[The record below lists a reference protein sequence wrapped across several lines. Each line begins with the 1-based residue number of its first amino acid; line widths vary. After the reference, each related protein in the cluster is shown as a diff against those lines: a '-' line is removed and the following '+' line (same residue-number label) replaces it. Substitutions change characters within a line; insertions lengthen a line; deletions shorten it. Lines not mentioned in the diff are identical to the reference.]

1 MKRIETRGNET
12 PRRKSNGKSIDRPS
26 AEDQFPEASDQLA
39 DEQSEPEMDVRLV
52 EDVDEWKDKYL
63 RLFADLENTKK
74 RFSKRFDV
82 DLEEAVRS
90 ILLDLL
96 PVADDIERIILYARK
111 IEDEEL
117 ERGLTIT
124 LKSFLRAMGKHG
136 VYPLKAKGEPF
147 DPALHDAIG
156 AMSTRHQEPGTV
168 LKVEQT
174 GYLMDGKV
182 LRPAKVIVAEEG

>member
-1 MKRIETRGNET
+1 MKHIETRGDET
-12 PRRKSNGKSIDRPS
+12 PRRKSNGKSIDRAS
-26 AEDQFPEASDQLA
+26 AEDQFLEVSDRGA
-39 DEQSEPEMDVRLV
+39 DEQSEPEMNVRLA
-52 EDVDEWKDKYL
+52 EDAAEWKDKYL

-74 RFSKRFDV
+74 RLSKRFDV

-96 PVADDIERIILYARK
+96 PVADDLERIILYARK
-111 IEDEEL
+111 IEDREL
-117 ERGLTIT
+117 ERGLRIT

-147 DPALHDAIG
+147 DHALHDAIG
-156 AMSTRHQEPGTV
+156 AMPIRHQEPGTV
-168 LKVEQT
+168 LRVEQT

-182 LRPAKVIVAEEG
+182 LRPAKVIIAEG